1 MNKILSIFILTA
13 AVLPVVAKTNKPVN
27 NIQANQEF
35 RVLVYE
41 NSDSTLLTFGKNV
54 SNRGIL
60 GDSWKA
66 IKGAYR
72 NTAMGTISSISA
84 DLLSAGIGMITEALR
99 DKKGDWMQQ
108 VTKDCRYTKKL
119 PMQQQITDFYA
130 RTSTRGAMDLDSIV
144 FDGFGCQQFLNFKNP
159 ETGKDEKFL
168 VFDLKC
174 TLRKDA
180 QGKDRMLHHSKFEID
195 VDHLFFNPYLCN
207 LPNDSLSAQNA
218 ALRTPFS
225 FASRKNLKFNV
236 NAKLSSS
243 WMNEA
248 IQVTNNQNLGEFDIT
263 ANIPDS
269 LALEN
274 GDWNHGYFVYIRPSA
289 ENISHYNLT
298 QEQIKTMKDRQKFIS
313 VKGESFL
320 VPRSFIGYEDP
331 KKMHRIWGTGQYK
344 VDMTISESCD
354 INYEY
359 YLQPD
364 DNGAGRV
371 NARSGSFGRPD
382 FKGRKWNRYWTE
394 EWNKMK
400 KRRGNHNVFQSIWSD
415 LKMTYGNNRWVY
427 TVLDPVAT
435 VILTQENAALTR
447 WTDNWMKL
455 GSSVSGGN
463 AGTKGVPAG
472 KGGAATSAPQTGASS
487 HKK

>member
-1 MNKILSIFILTA
+1 MKKLIYLSFLFLFLMNPAFGQSKLMQN
-13 AVLPVVAKTNKPVN
+13 LP
-27 NIQANQEF
+27 ANQEF

-41 NSDSTLLTFGKNV
+41 NSDSTLLTFGKSV

-72 NTAMGTISSISA
+72 NTAIGTVSSVSA
-84 DLLSAGIGMITEALR
+84 DLLSAGIGMVVEALR

-108 VTKDCRYTKKL
+108 VNKDCRFIKKL

-130 RTSTRGAMDLDSIV
+130 STSTRGAMDLDSIV
-144 FDGFGCQQFLNFKNP
+144 FDGFGCQQFLNFTNP
-159 ETGKDEKFL
+159 ETGKLEKFL

-174 TLRKDA
+174 TLRKDT
-180 QGKDRMLHHSKFEID
+180 QGKNRMLHHSKFEVE
-195 VDHLFFNPYLCN
+195 VDHIFFNPYICN
-207 LPNDSLSAQNA
+207 LPNDSLSAQSVN
-218 ALRTPFS
+218 LRTPFT

-236 NAKLSSS
+236 NAKISSS

-248 IQVTNNQNLGEFDIT
+248 IQVTNDQLLGEFDINVT
-263 ANIPDS
+263 IPDS

-274 GDWNHGYFVYIRPSA
+274 GDWNHGYFVYIRPTK
-289 ENISHYNLT
+289 ENVKLYGLSES
-298 QEQIKTMKDRQKFIS
+298 QMKTMDKRAHNIS

-320 VPRSFIGYEDP
+320 VPRSFIGYDDS
-331 KKMHRIWGTGQYK
+331 KKMRRIWGTGQYK
-344 VDMTISESCD
+344 VDMTVSESCD

-359 YLQPD
+359 YLEPEKTGMAKAFYGD
-364 DNGAGRV
+364 RLN
-371 NARSGSFGRPD
+371 
-382 FKGRKWNRYWTE
+382 FKGRKWNRCWTE

-400 KRRGNHNVFQSIWSD
+400 RRRGNRNIFQSIWND

-435 VILTQENAALTR
+435 VILTQENAALIK
-447 WTDNWMKL
+447 WTDDWMKL
-455 GSSVSGGN
+455 GNAAAAGN
-463 AGTKGVPAG
+463 AAAKAKQGQPQQG
-472 KGGAATSAPQTGASS
+472 K
-487 HKK
+487 

>member
-1 MNKILSIFILTA
+1 MNRLLSLFLLVLT
-13 AVLPVVAKTNKPVN
+13 LPAFGQSKSLQNLP
-27 NIQANQEF
+27 ANQEF
-35 RVLVYE
+35 KVLVYE

-54 SNRGIL
+54 NNRSIL

-72 NTAMGTISSISA
+72 STAMGTISSVSA
-84 DLLSAGIGMITEALR
+84 DLLSTGIGLVVEALR

-108 VTKDCRYTKKL
+108 VSKDCKYTKKL

-130 RTSTRGAMDLDSIV
+130 TTSNRGAMDLDSIV
-144 FDGFGCQQFLNFKNP
+144 FDGFGCQQFLNFTNP
-159 ETGKDEKFL
+159 ATGKPEKFL

-174 TLRKDA
+174 TLRKDD
-180 QGKDRMLHHSKFEID
+180 QGKNRMLHHSKFEVE

-207 LPNDSLSAQNA
+207 LPNDSLSTQNVE
-218 ALRTPFS
+218 LRTPFS

-236 NAKLSSS
+236 NAKITSS

-248 IQVTNNQNLGEFDIT
+248 IQVVNDQLLGEFNINAT
-263 ANIPDS
+263 IPDS

-274 GDWNHGYFVYIRPSA
+274 GDWNHGYFVYIRPTKA
-289 ENISHYNLT
+289 NIRQYNLDAN
-298 QEQIKTMKDRQKFIS
+298 QIETMNNRSKYVS

-320 VPRSFIGYEDP
+320 VPRSFIGYDDS
-331 KKMHRIWGTGQYK
+331 KKMRRIWGTGQYK

-359 YLQPD
+359 YLEPT
-364 DNGAGRV
+364 DNIASV
-371 NARSGSFGRPD
+371 PSSGRPN

-394 EWNKMK
+394 EWNRIKR
-400 KRRGNHNVFQSIWSD
+400 RRGNRNVFESIWTD

-435 VILTQENAALTR
+435 VILTQENNALTK

-455 GSSVSGGN
+455 GS
-463 AGTKGVPAG
+463 
-472 KGGAATSAPQTGASS
+472 ATSAGNAASKPS
-487 HKK
+487 QGQQQAPRGK